1 MGETLISRVQYI
13 LDALL
18 LLLVELLHSFAGLAL
33 RPDSSATQVAS
44 VVTRSQDLLDFNSIL
59 ARVVGSRHFNLCFLR
74 VIQERSIV
82 DDTFGLVLLVWG
94 PLLPELVLVWS

>member
-33 RPDSSATQVAS
+33 RPDSSAAQVAS
-44 VVTRSQDLLDFNSIL
+44 VVTRSQDLLDFNAIL

-74 VIQERSIV
+74 VIARSIV